1 MSSIKAPSVE
11 DMKAGFTFARFTPIK
26 GMPSYKT
33 ITRLETEMICD
44 AGTIEYPV
52 PHPHANLCSV
62 VEQPAYYNLWVG
74 IPFNITP
81 YPGDIPVYPDDST
94 DDQMRTIKTTLS

>member
-44 AGTIEYPV
+44 AVTIECGV
-52 PHPHANLCSV
+52 SHPHANLCGA
-62 VEQPAYYNLWVG
+62 VEQPADYNL
-74 IPFNITP
+74 
-81 YPGDIPVYPDDST
+81 
-94 DDQMRTIKTTLS
+94 